1 MANPSTFNH
10 LDNVKFKFQ
19 IHRIPNVNYWVQS
32 LTLPAIQQEQ
42 SVLPGMRRDI
52 PIPGQKIEF
61 ENLIVN
67 FMVDQN
73 LDNYFEVYSWF
84 QVIQTAGNINE
95 MISDCS
101 IHFLDGNNNVQ
112 RTVDVVGAYPL
123 IMTELSL
130 NSDDSDVV
138 PVQCSIT
145 FTYQYFKFPGAN
157 KPTFA

>member
-1 MANPSTFNH
+1 MTTPSTYNH

-19 IHRIPNVNYWVQS
+19 IHRLPNVNYWVQS

-42 SVLPGMRRDI
+42 SVMPGMRRDA

-61 ENLIVN
+61 ENLIIN
-67 FMVDQN
+67 FIVDQN
-73 LDNYFEVYSWF
+73 LANYYEVYEWF
-84 QVIQTAGNINE
+84 QRIQTADTVAE
-95 MISDCS
+95 MVSDCS

-123 IMTELSL
+123 VMTELSL

-138 PVQCSIT
+138 PVAVSVT
-145 FTYQYFKFPGAN
+145 FTYQYFKFKDAPA
-157 KPTFA
+157 PSWT